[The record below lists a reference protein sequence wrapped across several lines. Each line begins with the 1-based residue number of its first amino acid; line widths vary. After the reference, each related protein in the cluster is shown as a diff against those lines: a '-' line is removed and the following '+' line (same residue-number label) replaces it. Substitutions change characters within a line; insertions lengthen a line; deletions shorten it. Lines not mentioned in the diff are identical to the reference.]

1 MRTRLITI
9 LQNNWGLSNSQI
21 KSVLH
26 LFTFQKLKKGEY
38 HTRKGDHHPRLS
50 LIMEGYLR
58 VFAST
63 STKEVTQWI
72 ASPDELITDLSA
84 FIFHQSARWNIQC
97 ITEVEMYSL
106 SQQNYLQ
113 LSKIIENWSTVER
126 QFISSCFLHLED
138 RVFSFIA
145 SSAEERYLELFKN
158 QKILFQQVPLNF
170 IASMLGMSAETM
182 SRIRSRKL
190 ENE

>member
-1 MRTRLITI
+1 MKTKLITL
-9 LQNNWGLSNSQI
+9 LQNNWGLSISQI
-21 KSVLH
+21 ESILH
-26 LFTFQKLKKGEY
+26 LFTFEKLKKGDI
-38 HTRKGDHHPRLS
+38 HTQKGHNHPRLS
-50 LIMEGYLR
+50 IIMDGYLR

-84 FIFHQSARWNIQC
+84 FIFHQPARWNIQC

-113 LSKIIENWSTVER
+113 LSEIIENWSTVER
-126 QFISSCFLHLED
+126 QFISGCFLHLED

-145 SSAEERYLELFKN
+145 CSAEERYFELFN
-158 QKILFQQVPLNF
+158 HQKKLFQQVPLNY

-182 SRIRSRKL
+182 SRIRAKKP
-190 ENE
+190 EIE